1 MLKPVWTGA
10 AGAQLS
16 PDVVSTDANAV
27 AHVRGS
33 WAIVQADNTE
43 QIWELLRVDPYWENS
58 VVRTFTCDPQARWKP
73 HNRPNAQWDT
83 EKVSIVPVLIGRGNI
98 Q

>member
-1 MLKPVWTGA
+1 M
-10 AGAQLS
+10 
-16 PDVVSTDANAV
+16 

-33 WAIVQADNTE
+33 WAIVQTDNTE
-43 QIWELLRVDPYWENS
+43 QILELLRVDPYWENG
-58 VVRTFTCDPQARWKP
+58 VVRTFPCDLQPRLKS
-73 HNRPNAQWDT
+73 HDRPNAQWDT